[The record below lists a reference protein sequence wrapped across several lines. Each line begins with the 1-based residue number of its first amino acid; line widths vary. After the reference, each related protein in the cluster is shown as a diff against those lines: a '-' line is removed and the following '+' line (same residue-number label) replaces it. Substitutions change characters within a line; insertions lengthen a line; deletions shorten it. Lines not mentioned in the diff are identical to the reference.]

1 MSGILASMID
11 GLLIGSV
18 YGLAAMGLSLIWGV
32 MDVINLTHGAMIAL
46 GMFGMYLLFNATAV
60 NAYFLVLPLIAAGF
74 ALGILVYWLSV
85 NWVIDRPIL
94 MSLLSTF
101 AVNMMVIG
109 IGTAIWST
117 SPYNVNFTMPGITFG
132 DYTFTGNHI
141 AAASSAVV
149 IALLLEL
156 FLRRT
161 RTGKA
166 IRAVADNRDAAELM
180 GISSTRVLMIAFA
193 IGIALAVASGALVS
207 TLFPF
212 TILSGAG
219 YQLKSFVVT
228 VLAGLGKPFGALV
241 EGVLLGLLEGA
252 VSPFIAV
259 SWIPLIEFGLF
270 VLVLIVF
277 PRGISERPR
286 HDPPP
291 AVTLAHSPAGRT
303 LRMASL
309 AR

>member
-1 MSGILASMID
+1 MPGILASMID

-32 MDVINLTHGAMIAL
+32 MDVINLTHGSMIAL
-46 GMFGMYLLFNATAV
+46 GMFGMYLLFSATAA
-60 NAYFLVLPLIAAGF
+60 NAYLLLAPLIAAGLV
-74 ALGILVYWLSV
+74 LGIIVYWLSV

-117 SPYNVNFTMPGITFG
+117 SPYNVNFSVPGITVG
-132 DYTFTGNHI
+132 DYTFTGNHM
-141 AAASSAVV
+141 AAAGSSVV

-241 EGVLLGLLEGA
+241 AGLLLGLLEGA
-252 VSPFIAV
+252 VSPFIAI

-270 VLVLIVF
+270 VVVLIVF
-277 PRGISERPR
+277 PRGIFGR
-286 HDPPP
+286 
-291 AVTLAHSPAGRT
+291 VTA
-303 LRMASL
+303 
-309 AR
+309 

>member
-1 MSGILASMID
+1 MSGIVASMID

-46 GMFGMYLLFNATAV
+46 GMFGMYLLFSAIGGS
-60 NAYFLVLPLIAAGF
+60 AYVLLIPAIAAGLI
-74 ALGILVYWLSV
+74 LGFIVYWLSV
-85 NWVIDRPIL
+85 NWVVGRPQL

-117 SPYNVNFTMPGITFG
+117 SPYNVNVSLPGITVG

-141 AAASSAVV
+141 AAAISAVV

-156 FLRRT
+156 FLYRT
-161 RTGKA
+161 RAGKA

-180 GISSTRVLMIAFA
+180 GISSTRVLAFAFA

-212 TILSGAG
+212 TILSGSG

-228 VLAGLGKPFGALV
+228 VLAGLGKPLGALAA
-241 EGVLLGLLEGA
+241 GVLLGLLEGA

-270 VLVLIVF
+270 VVVLILF
-277 PRGISERPR
+277 PRGIF
-286 HDPPP
+286 
-291 AVTLAHSPAGRT
+291 GRAT
-303 LRMASL
+303 A
-309 AR
+309 

>member
-1 MSGILASMID
+1 MSGIFASMID

-32 MDVINLTHGAMIAL
+32 MDVINLTHGSMIAL
-46 GMFGMYLLFNATAV
+46 GMFAMYLLFSAIAV
-60 NAYFLVLPLIAAGF
+60 NAYFLLIPIIIGGLL
-74 ALGILVYWLSV
+74 LGIIVYWLAV
-85 NWVIDRPIL
+85 NWVVDRPIL

-109 IGTAIWST
+109 LGTAIWST
-117 SPYNVNFTMPGITFG
+117 SPYNVNFTLPGITFG

-141 AAASSAVV
+141 AAAISAVT
-149 IALLLEL
+149 IALLLQA
-156 FLRRT
+156 FLYHT
-161 RTGKA
+161 RSGKA
-166 IRAVADNRDAAELM
+166 IRAVSDNRDAAELM

-241 EGVLLGLLEGA
+241 AGVLLGLLEGA

-270 VLVLIVF
+270 VVVLIFF
-277 PRGISERPR
+277 PRGIF
-286 HDPPP
+286 
-291 AVTLAHSPAGRT
+291 
-303 LRMASL
+303 
-309 AR
+309 ARATA

>member
-1 MSGILASMID
+1 MSGIVASMID

-46 GMFGMYLLFNATAV
+46 GMFGMYLLFSAIAGS
-60 NAYFLVLPLIAAGF
+60 AYVLLIPAIAAGLV
-74 ALGILVYWLSV
+74 LGFIVYWLSV
-85 NWVIDRPIL
+85 NWVVGRPQL

-117 SPYNVNFTMPGITFG
+117 SPYNVNVSLPGITVG
-132 DYTFTGNHI
+132 AYTFTGNHI
-141 AAASSAVV
+141 AAAISAVV

-156 FLRRT
+156 FLYRT
-161 RTGKA
+161 RAGKA

-180 GISSTRVLMIAFA
+180 GISSTRVLAFAFA

-212 TILSGAG
+212 TILSGSG

-228 VLAGLGKPFGALV
+228 VLAGLGKPLGALAA
-241 EGVLLGLLEGA
+241 GVLLGLLEGA

-270 VLVLIVF
+270 VVVLILF
-277 PRGISERPR
+277 PRGIFGR
-286 HDPPP
+286 
-291 AVTLAHSPAGRT
+291 VTA
-303 LRMASL
+303 
-309 AR
+309 